1 MRESL
6 FKLLELQEIDKEIDI
21 LRQSQKDFP
30 SEIEILQNE
39 LQVARD
45 HLNAKLKKSE
55 ELEKSRRALER
66 DLEAI
71 NSDLKKHQERL
82 NEITTNREY
91 DAVQN
96 EIESL
101 IIRKSDQET
110 RVLETIGSYE
120 DITAKLESDN
130 TYFQEIEQER
140 NGRIQELTKKLNS
153 VEAHVKGWEKKHSAI
168 APLVERRPLGL
179 YTRIRRV
186 VKGGIAVVAV
196 QKNSCGGCFRQL
208 APQRMV
214 EARRGDTLMR
224 CENCGRIM
232 VWNESEAELA

>member
-71 NSDLKKHQERL
+71 NSAQRDHNQ
-82 NEITTNREY
+82 
-91 DAVQN
+91 
-96 EIESL
+96 S
-101 IIRKSDQET
+101 
-110 RVLETIGSYE
+110 RV
-120 DITAKLESDN
+120 
-130 TYFQEIEQER
+130 
-140 NGRIQELTKKLNS
+140 
-153 VEAHVKGWEKKHSAI
+153 
-168 APLVERRPLGL
+168 
-179 YTRIRRV
+179 
-186 VKGGIAVVAV
+186 
-196 QKNSCGGCFRQL
+196 
-208 APQRMV
+208 
-214 EARRGDTLMR
+214 R
-224 CENCGRIM
+224 CR
-232 VWNESEAELA
+232 SE